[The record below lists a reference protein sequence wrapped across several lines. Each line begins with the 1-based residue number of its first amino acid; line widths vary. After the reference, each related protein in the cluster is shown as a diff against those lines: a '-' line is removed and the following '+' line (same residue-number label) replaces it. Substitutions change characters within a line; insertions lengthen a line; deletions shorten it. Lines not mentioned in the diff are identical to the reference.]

1 MTTKEGIKLIIKVQ
15 KEMGYKIG
23 KDATADVGKFSYDYV
38 SLPVLYKQLH
48 KILDYDGFILTQPL
62 DNVNGQPAVTTS
74 IYSPNGEEVLSS
86 TFTFNPMNNP
96 QDVGKSITYFRR
108 YSLMGMFGFISS
120 DDDDAISTIPMSNT
134 EVKEE
139 IRNAKSITD
148 LTKLFRVISNEQKEY
163 FKDMFTKRRE
173 SIEFGANT
181 DKKAEILEATKKSGR
196 K

>member
-1 MTTKEGIKLIIKVQ
+1 MTTKEGIRLIIKIQ
-15 KEMGYKIG
+15 KEIGYKIG
-23 KDATADVGKFSYDYV
+23 KDAKADVGKFSYDYV

-48 KILDYDGFILTQPL
+48 EILDHDGFILTQPL

-74 IYSPNGEEVLSS
+74 IYSPSGEEILSS

-148 LTKLFRVISNEQKEY
+148 LAKLFRVISNEQKEY
-163 FKDMFTKRRE
+163 FKDMFTERKE
-173 SIEFGANT
+173 SIEFGSNT
-181 DKKAEILEATKKSGR
+181 DKMADILEATKKSGI
-196 K
+196 